1 MPLRAVPATLWK
13 VRLPRNPS
21 CRKEKGVKL
30 TKIQA
35 FNEMAAYH
43 HWRINAPLVK
53 AFVDLSGDTIQWV
66 YDHGVHWKEVKT
78 AWRDK
83 ADLTWHIYPSAGSLP
98 KAMVETFKAKGGT
111 LLLSTP
117 AEKLIYK
124 DGKVEAWWLKMPR
137 ATPSPLT
144 PRT

>member
-1 MPLRAVPATLWK
+1 M
-13 VRLPRNPS
+13 
-21 CRKEKGVKL
+21 
-30 TKIQA
+30 
-35 FNEMAAYH
+35 
-43 HWRINAPLVK
+43 
-53 AFVDLSGDTIQWV
+53 
-66 YDHGVHWKEVKT
+66 KT

-124 DGKVEAWWLKMPR
+124 DGKVEGVVAKMPR